1 MELFV
6 KAINGIRLL
15 IIFTKSFIL
24 DVWMGSKY
32 TSTFWK
38 YWKVK
43 DFIIYLN
50 TQLQSHHLNLNVY
63 FKDIC

>member
-6 KAINGIRLL
+6 KAINDIKLL

-32 TSTFWK
+32 TSAFWK

-43 DFIIYLN
+43 DFVIYLN
-50 TQLQSHHLNLNVY
+50 TQLQFHHLNLNVY